1 MKSVL
6 MEASAPSSAG
16 SEFSGCELEEERRC
30 YLERR
35 KEGIS
40 HLCVCTCEGDADRQ
54 TDKTKQCAAE
64 FTSKGAGE
72 SVAIETLCA

>member
-1 MKSVL
+1 M
-6 MEASAPSSAG
+6 
-16 SEFSGCELEEERRC
+16 
-30 YLERR
+30 ERR